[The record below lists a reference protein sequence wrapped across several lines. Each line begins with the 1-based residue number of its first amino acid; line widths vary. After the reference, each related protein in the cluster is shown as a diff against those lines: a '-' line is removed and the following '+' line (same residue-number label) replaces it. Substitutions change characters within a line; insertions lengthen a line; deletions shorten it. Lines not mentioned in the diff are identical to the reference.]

1 MSWLFIRKLI
11 CLHKG
16 KIKFAYKEE
25 QKLVLILIFP
35 IVIRQSE
42 RVSEFSG
49 ILSVPELSTGNSE
62 LLSVTGML
70 PTVKTSE
77 QKRPDKKKEKHSLVL
92 VERNKDLCN
101 YLVQILMK
109 EYKIV
114 SVCDVEAAFE
124 TVCEQ
129 CPDAVLASSV
139 LTRISGEELAVRI
152 KSDDRVAHIPVIL
165 LVKPGEDD
173 RYIQRN
179 ADLYVWMPFAIS
191 SLKTEIAAL
200 IANREMIRKRYI
212 RLALGG
218 EASDPIDK
226 EVESSEGDQE
236 FIRQVRSLIEERMT
250 DSGFKIGELSDC
262 MNMSRSSFYNK
273 IKEITGHAPADY
285 VRNVRLN
292 RALVLLMSRKYT
304 VAEVADMTGFSDPKY
319 FGIVF
324 KKILWG
330 LTDEVYKQF
339 IDRQKTGKG
348 ATLPVFI
355 LLTNPVDWIE
365 RITLIFAIRK
375 ENCDAEGLQR

>member
-1 MSWLFIRKLI
+1 
-11 CLHKG
+11 
-16 KIKFAYKEE
+16 
-25 QKLVLILIFP
+25 
-35 IVIRQSE
+35 
-42 RVSEFSG
+42 
-49 ILSVPELSTGNSE
+49 
-62 LLSVTGML
+62 
-70 PTVKTSE
+70 
-77 QKRPDKKKEKHSLVL
+77 
-92 VERNKDLCN
+92 
-101 YLVQILMK
+101 
-109 EYKIV
+109 
-114 SVCDVEAAFE
+114 
-124 TVCEQ
+124 
-129 CPDAVLASSV
+129 
-139 LTRISGEELAVRI
+139 
-152 KSDDRVAHIPVIL
+152 
-165 LVKPGEDD
+165 
-173 RYIQRN
+173 IQRN

-324 KKILWG
+324 KKYYGGSPTKYINNL
-330 LTDEVYKQF
+330 
-339 IDRQKTGKG
+339 
-348 ATLPVFI
+348 
-355 LLTNPVDWIE
+355 
-365 RITLIFAIRK
+365 
-375 ENCDAEGLQR
+375 

>member
-25 QKLVLILIFP
+25 HKLVLILIFP

-49 ILSVPELSTGNSE
+49 ILSVPEVSTGNSE
-62 LLSVTGML
+62 LLSVTGVL
-70 PTVKTSE
+70 PAVETSE
-77 QKRPDKKKEKHSLVL
+77 QKRPDKKKERRSLVL

-101 YLVQILMK
+101 YLVQILKK

-114 SVCDVEAAFE
+114 SVCDAEAAFE

-179 ADLYVWMPFAIS
+179 ADLYVRMPFAIS

-285 VRNVRLN
+285 VRNVRFN

-324 KKILWG
+324 KKHYGGSPTKYINNL
-330 LTDEVYKQF
+330 
-339 IDRQKTGKG
+339 
-348 ATLPVFI
+348 
-355 LLTNPVDWIE
+355 
-365 RITLIFAIRK
+365 
-375 ENCDAEGLQR
+375 

>member
-1 MSWLFIRKLI
+1 
-11 CLHKG
+11 
-16 KIKFAYKEE
+16 
-25 QKLVLILIFP
+25 
-35 IVIRQSE
+35 
-42 RVSEFSG
+42 
-49 ILSVPELSTGNSE
+49 
-62 LLSVTGML
+62 
-70 PTVKTSE
+70 
-77 QKRPDKKKEKHSLVL
+77 
-92 VERNKDLCN
+92 
-101 YLVQILMK
+101 MK
-109 EYKIV
+109 
-114 SVCDVEAAFE
+114 
-124 TVCEQ
+124 
-129 CPDAVLASSV
+129 PLASSPV
-139 LTRISGEELAVRI
+139 FTNLIE
-152 KSDDRVAHIPVIL
+152 RVAHIPVIL

-218 EASDPIDK
+218 EASGPIDK
-226 EVESSEGDQE
+226 EVESSEGDRE

-324 KKILWG
+324 KKYYGGSPTKYINNL
-330 LTDEVYKQF
+330 
-339 IDRQKTGKG
+339 
-348 ATLPVFI
+348 
-355 LLTNPVDWIE
+355 
-365 RITLIFAIRK
+365 
-375 ENCDAEGLQR
+375 